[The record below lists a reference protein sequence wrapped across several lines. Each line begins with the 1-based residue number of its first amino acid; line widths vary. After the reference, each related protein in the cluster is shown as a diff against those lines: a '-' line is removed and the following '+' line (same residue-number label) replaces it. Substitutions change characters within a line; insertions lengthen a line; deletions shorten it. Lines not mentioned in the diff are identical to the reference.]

1 MCFEFFGSRGNP
13 ENHPATFSHKSPLGS
28 PKCLACRYARSSTS
42 TSLHQ
47 ASTLQHSSCRCQE
60 AELSSLFLQAKCRW
74 TWWYDESWFL
84 FNQPFTSLPFLRRIQ
99 GHKFESRKSVG
110 LKSEFSQKDRA
121 KFDWTEGPKGYRL
134 QDTNALDSFRKRKI
148 ARPETNVGARLVYLH
163 GVQDMAMCQ
172 NMVPDGWV
180 FIPANGRWVG
190 MFPHG
195 HFF

>member
-13 ENHPATFSHKSPLGS
+13 ENHPAPFSHKSPLGS

-60 AELSSLFLQAKCRW
+60 AELSSLFLQAKWRW
-74 TWWYDESWFL
+74 TWWCQWWKLIFVQSTLHFFAL
-84 FNQPFTSLPFLRRIQ
+84 SQAHS
-99 GHKFESRKSVG
+99 GSFESRKSVG

-134 QDTNALDSFRKRKI
+134 QDTNALDFFRKRKI
-148 ARPETNVGARLVYLH
+148 ARPETMHVWCIFMEYKTWLCVKTWYL
-163 GVQDMAMCQ
+163 MAGCSSLQME
-172 NMVPDGWV
+172 DG
-180 FIPANGRWVG
+180 
-190 MFPHG
+190 
-195 HFF
+195 